1 MNLNDIHI
9 SISGIDYSVNMNFFE
24 RLNIV
29 KEELISDTYFIK
41 SKDGSGYFHFS
52 VHKNYYDIIKRD
64 LKIKK
69 ILD

>member
-29 KEELISDTYFIK
+29 KEELIGDTYFIK
-41 SKDGSGYFHFS
+41 SKDDIGFFHLS

>member
-29 KEELISDTYFIK
+29 KEELIGDTYFIK
-41 SKDGSGYFHFS
+41 SKDDSGTFQLS

>member
-9 SISGIDYSVNMNFFE
+9 SISGIDYSVDVKFFE

-29 KEELISDTYFIK
+29 KEELVGDTYFIRSK
-41 SKDGSGYFHFS
+41 SSSGFFQIT